1 MSKERQLPRRLLR
14 WSAGTVAIVAVLGGC
29 SGGHSSAG
37 AGGKQDQASSAPS
50 SMGAHPSQPAGRS
63 AQQAAAITQDR
74 LQNALLTGFQRLSP
88 ITAPQIGPYS
98 SLPAAQVAS
107 GAQETPAG
115 ATVKPAKCKATMWA
129 GPDTTQFGKETAA
142 VAAYRKPGD
151 TSPGGVQAWEELVA
165 STGQSQQAVL
175 GTGPTSGCGTVR
187 VSSKGNSLGFAEQ
200 RTPSLGSGS
209 RGAVLTPSSP
219 DSRRTSVVTF
229 IGKGYVGVVFMQG
242 PVTRTQLNDF
252 ASAAYKN
259 AAEKLG

>member
-37 AGGKQDQASSAPS
+37 AGGKQDQASSS
-50 SMGAHPSQPAGRS
+50 KGTHPSQSAGRP
-63 AQQAAAITQDR
+63 AQPAAAISQDR

-88 ITAPQIGPYS
+88 ITDPQTGPYS
-98 SLPAAQVAS
+98 TLPAAQVAS

-115 ATVKPAKCKATMWA
+115 ATVSPAKCKSTMWA
-129 GPDTTQFGKETAA
+129 GPDTKQFGTATAA
-142 VAAYRKPGD
+142 VMAYRKPGD

-165 STGQSQQAVL
+165 STGQSRQAAL
-175 GTGPTSGCGTVR
+175 GTGPTSGCATVR
-187 VSSKGNSLGFAEQ
+187 VSSKGNRLDFAEQ
-200 RTPSLGSGS
+200 KAPSLGSGS

-219 DSRRTSVVTF
+219 DSRRLSVVTF

-242 PVTRTQLNDF
+242 PVTKTQLNDF

-259 AAEKLG
+259 AAGKLG